1 MTILS
6 FLSVRAFRG
15 FLLLL
20 PSAAEPFNSGRVVC
34 RRILTGKAKVVA
46 PSVAVVGATG
56 VVGEVMRQVLAE
68 RDFPL
73 RSIKF
78 LASERSA
85 GKKLEFRGKSYLVE
99 PLRPEAFEGV
109 ELVFSSTPA
118 SISREFS
125 PIAAR
130 AGAVVIDNSS
140 AWRMDPDVPL
150 VVPEVNADALRKI
163 PKGIVA
169 NPNCSTIQMV
179 VALKPLYDLARI
191 KRVVVSTYQASS
203 GKGAKALFELDAQ
216 LAALGKGQ
224 SPPPAHAHADQLA
237 GNVLPHDWKPGEDG
251 YSEEEWKMIRE
262 TRKIMG
268 DDTIQ
273 VSPTTARVPVR
284 IGHSEAVNIEFHQ
297 AITVEQAR
305 AALRRAPGVVLEDDA
320 AKGDVPLALNA
331 VGRDE
336 VFVGRVRRDPTV
348 PHGLNLWVVADNL
361 RKGAATNA
369 VQIAEALVQRNWL
382 PSEVGHAQH

>member
-1 MTILS
+1 
-6 FLSVRAFRG
+6 
-15 FLLLL
+15 
-20 PSAAEPFNSGRVVC
+20 
-34 RRILTGKAKVVA
+34 
-46 PSVAVVGATG
+46 VVGATG
-56 VVGEVMRQVLAE
+56 AVGEVMRQVLAE
-68 RDFPL
+68 HRFPL

-78 LASERSA
+78 VASERSA
-85 GKKLEFRGKSYLVE
+85 GKAIEFQGKSYPVE
-99 PLRPEAFEGV
+99 PLRPEAFIGV
-109 ELVFSSTPA
+109 DIVLSSTPA
-118 SISREFS
+118 SISRDYS

-130 AGAVVIDNSS
+130 AGAVVVDNSS
-140 AWRMDPDVPL
+140 AWRMDPEVPL
-150 VVPEVNADALRKI
+150 VVPEVNAEQLKHI

-179 VALKPLYDLARI
+179 VALKPLHDLARI

-203 GKGAKALFELDAQ
+203 GKGARALYELDAQ
-216 LAALGKGQ
+216 TTALGRGEPVPAV
-224 SPPPAHAHADQLA
+224 SAHAAQLA
-237 GNVLPHDWKPGEDG
+237 GNVLPHDWKAGDEG
-251 YSEEEWKMIRE
+251 YSEEEWKMVRE

-284 IGHSEAVNIEFHQ
+284 HGHSEAVNLEFHKP
-297 AITVEQAR
+297 ITVEQAR
-305 AALRRAPGVVLEDDA
+305 AALGKAPGIVLVDDYA
-320 AKGDVPLALNA
+320 RGQVPLALQA

-369 VQIAEALVQRNWL
+369 VQIAEVLVQRGWL
-382 PSEVGHAQH
+382 PRK

>member
-1 MTILS
+1 MVI
-6 FLSVRAFRG
+6 
-15 FLLLL
+15 
-20 PSAAEPFNSGRVVC
+20 PN
-34 RRILTGKAKVVA
+34 
-46 PSVAVVGATG
+46 VAVVGATG

-68 RDFPL
+68 REFPL

-85 GKKLEFRGKSYLVE
+85 GKTLDFRGKSYQVE
-99 PLRPEAFEGV
+99 PLRPEAFAGV
-109 ELVFSSTPA
+109 DLVLSSTPA
-118 SISREFS
+118 SISRDFS
-125 PIAAR
+125 PVAVK

-150 VVPEVNADALRKI
+150 VVPEVNAEALRRI
-163 PKGIVA
+163 PRGIVA

-179 VALKPLYDLARI
+179 VALKPLHDLARI

-216 LAALGKGQ
+216 LAAAGKGE
-224 SPPPAHAHADQLA
+224 PLPAAKVHADRLA
-237 GNVLPHDWKPGEDG
+237 GNVLPHDWKTGEDG

-284 IGHSEAVNIEFHQ
+284 IGHSEAVNIEFHNP
-297 AITVEQAR
+297 ITVDQAR
-305 AALRRAPGVVLEDDA
+305 AALKKAPGIVLVDDP
-320 AKGDVPLALNA
+320 AKGEVPLALNA
-331 VGRDE
+331 AGRDE

-348 PHGLNLWVVADNL
+348 PYGLNLWVVADNL
-361 RKGAATNA
+361 RKGAASNA
-369 VQIAEALVQRNWL
+369 VQIAEVLVQRNWL
-382 PSEVGHAQH
+382 PGSR